1 MKIIKNY
8 LMSFGIIAITL
19 GLSCNKDII
28 NEGMYK
34 DNVPSQFIEI
44 NAKIERIILENKSVI
59 PAKINPIILWETAII
74 DDNQIEV
81 EIKNDDNTM
90 LIPSRVMESGIKKF
104 GKLIL
109 KIDDIN
115 NPSDL
120 LVYGIIPDNKSFL
133 LNRKLKIDDLK
144 DPGFN
149 GMFWVSDLS
158 FKPFRVFEYKNG
170 KLDKKLKLLKK
181 DESEGRIEKRD
192 YWLCDYVALV
202 QIGWDYE
209 TGEWVVAGDP
219 IGEWYIDCEFVD
231 EGETENEGDD
241 CTKYPWLC
249 DDDGSHYG
257 DDNSAGGGDDVEDE
271 EAIVCECTG
280 STYQKIYLVGWDY
293 PLFGFTRHYLE
304 ISQADCETGKYI
316 DHHYHTKDG
325 INIDPKFDCSGYQL
339 RNYSFTRYNK
349 NGKPDKCN
357 YRVIYHYIV
366 NETVTIKID
375 DYSFNINNNDDHK
388 ITFEIL

>member
-74 DDNQIEV
+74 DNNHIEV

-144 DPGFN
+144 DPDFN

-249 DDDGSHYG
+249 DDDGSHFG
-257 DDNSAGGGDDVEDE
+257 DDDSAGGGDEVEGED
-271 EAIVCECTG
+271 AIVCECTG
-280 STYQKIYLVGWDY
+280 WD
-293 PLFGFTRHYLE
+293 
-304 ISQADCETGKYI
+304 D
-316 DHHYHTKDG
+316 KD
-325 INIDPKFDCSGYQL
+325 F
-339 RNYSFTRYNK
+339 F
-349 NGKPDKCN
+349 
-357 YRVIYHYIV
+357 
-366 NETVTIKID
+366 
-375 DYSFNINNNDDHK
+375 F
-388 ITFEIL
+388 

>member
-74 DDNQIEV
+74 DNNHIEV

-144 DPGFN
+144 DPDFN

-192 YWLCDYVALV
+192 YWLCDYIALV

-249 DDDGSHYG
+249 DDDGSHFG
-257 DDNSAGGGDDVEDE
+257 DDDSAGGGADVEDE
-271 EAIVCECTG
+271 DRC
-280 STYQKIYLVGWDY
+280 
-293 PLFGFTRHYLE
+293 
-304 ISQADCETGKYI
+304 
-316 DHHYHTKDG
+316 
-325 INIDPKFDCSGYQL
+325 NCSGPQDLKVQVGHKFLNQINGYFDYNLVLSQL
-339 RNYSFTRYNK
+339 NCNNGNYGYSVEPEDHLFMCTRSEKYKYSYTLSKVENNCSFEVKHHVNVGGEVKLSIVGEWSGVMPISYTFNK
-349 NGKPDKCN
+349 D
-357 YRVIYHYIV
+357 V
-366 NETVTIKID
+366 N
-375 DYSFNINNNDDHK
+375 FNIY
-388 ITFEIL
+388 